1 MPAWLKTHAALMLPV
16 MAIGSQKLHTQ
27 QPLTLSWLEANTVA
41 QAMQECF
48 DLVNAAGSITPLN
61 MKLVSLMPSA
71 IIAFSLMTAFQMHY
85 MQRILAGHAGHA
97 SDEIQ
102 ELYLEMK
109 HLAKKQQVE
118 IPSLDTLCADLLLR

>member
-1 MPAWLKTHAALMLPV
+1 
-16 MAIGSQKLHTQ
+16 
-27 QPLTLSWLEANTVA
+27 
-41 QAMQECF
+41 MQECF

-71 IIAFSLMTAFQMHY
+71 IIAFSLMTAFQMHS
-85 MQRILAGHAGHA
+85 MQRILARHAGHA